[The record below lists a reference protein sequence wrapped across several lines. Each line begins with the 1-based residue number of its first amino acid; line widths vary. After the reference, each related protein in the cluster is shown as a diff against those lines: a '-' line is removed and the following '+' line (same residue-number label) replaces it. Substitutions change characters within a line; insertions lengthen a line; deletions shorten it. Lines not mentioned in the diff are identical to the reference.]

1 MSEYTKVINQM
12 QESLEV
18 TAQQW
23 KKAQDEVGRALR
35 EGPSASDG
43 AVPSV
48 GEIVGANYGLAVR
61 MLELNQDLVLNWFRA
76 VMPAAG
82 AGAATTARKSTTS

>member
-12 QESLEV
+12 QESVEV

-23 KKAQDEVGRALR
+23 KKAQDQIGRALR

-48 GEIVGANYGLAVR
+48 GEIIGANYGLAVR

-76 VMPAAG
+76 VVPAAG
-82 AGAATTARKSTTS
+82 TATGARKSTTTS

>member
-1 MSEYTKVINQM
+1 MSEYTKVINQL

-23 KKAQDEVGRALR
+23 KKAQDEIARTLR
-35 EGPSASDG
+35 EGPSSSDS

-61 MLELNQDLVLNWFRA
+61 MLELNQDLALGWFKA
-76 VMPAAG
+76 VVPAAG
-82 AGAATTARKSTTS
+82 SAGTARKSTTTS